1 MEGPQF
7 LELFDFPNPTATRG
21 RRDRS
26 NVPAQA
32 LALLNDPFVI
42 DQAKYWAEQ
51 LVAENHDSIEGRVRN
66 MFDRALSRPPTE
78 DEQRRFVML
87 ILQLAE
93 ETPASAADIL
103 GDGNVWQDA
112 AHAVFNMK
120 ELVFVR

>member
-1 MEGPQF
+1 
-7 LELFDFPNPTATRG
+7 
-21 RRDRS
+21 
-26 NVPAQA
+26 
-32 LALLNDPFVI
+32 
-42 DQAKYWAEQ
+42 
-51 LVAENHDSIEGRVRN
+51 

-87 ILQLAE
+87 LLQLAE